1 MASDA
6 FTRLLPRLIPWRC
19 DVAMGSSCRRLLAL
33 VVTVLA
39 FAGCGDSDEP
49 ANDQSASN
57 GSATP
62 APTATAAEEPP
73 LQEAPA
79 LDRSNLRASAV
90 TFKLEQEHQS
100 ERSGEAAV
108 QARGRRSVRVLVR
121 LSYRKDGSNA
131 AHIHDVTCAQY
142 RRMRDFSDQQD
153 TIVDHL
159 SAVQTGSSD
168 TTLSGVS
175 LEKRSNGQYSINVHE
190 NTPPYKT
197 VACGDIPRR

>member
-1 MASDA
+1 
-6 FTRLLPRLIPWRC
+6 
-19 DVAMGSSCRRLLAL
+19 
-33 VVTVLA
+33 
-39 FAGCGDSDEP
+39 
-49 ANDQSASN
+49 
-57 GSATP
+57 
-62 APTATAAEEPP
+62 
-73 LQEAPA
+73 
-79 LDRSNLRASAV
+79 
-90 TFKLEQEHQS
+90 
-100 ERSGEAAV
+100 
-108 QARGRRSVRVLVR
+108 VRVLVR
-121 LSYRKDGSNA
+121 LSYRKDESNA